1 MRWSRGP
8 GFFGSY
14 TFVNKLGEKGW
25 VDDELAPLCVVSGG
39 RLSRDRLLQ
48 RSAGFFKAATL
59 SRMSTSMSRKA
70 FSSDLLLTGLPCP
83 GMMIV
88 LSVAAARLESDAII
102 IPSMLPPV
110 E

>member
-39 RLSRDRLLQ
+39 RLSCGRFLPSSGRFFQDRNFVPNIDQ
-48 RSAGFFKAATL
+48 HVAI
-59 SRMSTSMSRKA
+59 A

-88 LSVAAARLESDAII
+88 LSVAAARLESDATI
-102 IPSMLPPV
+102 
-110 E
+110 

>member
-25 VDDELAPLCVVSGG
+25 VDDELAPLWFVSGG

-48 RSAGFFKAATL
+48 RSAGFFQGRDFVPNVDQHVAKSLQLRLVADRLSMTGGDDRVVFLLPSSGTL
-59 SRMSTSMSRKA
+59 CDK
-70 FSSDLLLTGLPCP
+70 
-83 GMMIV
+83 
-88 LSVAAARLESDAII
+88 
-102 IPSMLPPV
+102 
-110 E
+110 